1 MTYSQAFKK
10 VWELLEN
17 DDCREAEEIARENNI
32 EINYEYADEGKIY
45 IDDECMTFEVE

>member
-17 DDCREAEEIARENNI
+17 DNCKEAEEIARENNI
-32 EINYEYADEGKIY
+32 EINYDYADEGRIY